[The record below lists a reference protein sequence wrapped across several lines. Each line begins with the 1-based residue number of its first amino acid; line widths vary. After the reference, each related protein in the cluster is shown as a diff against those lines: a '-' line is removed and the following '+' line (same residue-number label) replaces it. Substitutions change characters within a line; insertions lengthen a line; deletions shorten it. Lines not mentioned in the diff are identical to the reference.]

1 MFNEK
6 IKPPLVL
13 TLICLIACGLL
24 VAAYEATYTD
34 TTGVI
39 TDKLTAGLTELYG
52 SAEGFEMLKND
63 DGTVLTY
70 EGVTSVLWDGEN
82 AAFEITADGYST
94 GGLHVLVGVGSN
106 GAVSGV
112 SIMTIGETPGLGT
125 KVQNPDFLN
134 QFRGVRY
141 SDTVTEEAA
150 PVKAKAVWGTTSQIK
165 NLEIERQ
172 LEGSSASGFTLDAVT
187 GASYSSNGM
196 YTAVKTALS
205 AYENM
210 GMDAY
215 FAPTLGYKENP
226 VSLTGTE
233 ETVTEETKGADE

>member
-52 SAEGFEMLKND
+52 SADGFEMLKND

-82 AAFEITADGYST
+82 AAFEITTDGYST
-94 GGLHVLVGVGSN
+94 GGLHVLVGVSPN

-125 KVQNPDFLN
+125 KVQNPDFLA

-150 PVKAKAVWGTTSQIK
+150 PVKAKAVWGTKAEIK
-165 NLEIERQ
+165 SLEADKQ
-172 LEGSSASGFTLDAVT
+172 LSGGSASGFTLDAVT
-187 GASYSSNGM
+187 GATYSSNGM
-196 YTAVKTALS
+196 YTAVRTALA

-215 FAPTLGYKENP
+215 FAPTLGHKENP
-226 VSLTGTE
+226 VSLTIP
-233 ETVTEETKGADE
+233 EETKGADE

>member
-70 EGVTSVLWDGEN
+70 EGVTSVLSDGEN
-82 AAFEITADGYST
+82 TAFEITADGYSS
-94 GGLHVLVGVGSN
+94 GGLHVLVGLDRN
-106 GAVSGV
+106 GAVRGV
-112 SIMTIGETPGLGT
+112 SVMTISETPNVGT
-125 KVQNPDFLN
+125 KVQNESFRN
-134 QFRGVRY
+134 QFIGVRY
-141 SDTVTEEAA
+141 EDTVSVQTES
-150 PVKAKAVWGTTSQIK
+150 VGKAKAVWGTREEINRLQVEAQIS
-165 NLEIERQ
+165 NT
-172 LEGSSASGFTLDAVT
+172 SASGFELDT
-187 GASYSSNGM
+187 ISGATFSSNGM
-196 YTAVKTALS
+196 YNAVKTALA
-205 AYENM
+205 AYEEM
-210 GMDAY
+210 KG
-215 FAPTLGYKENP
+215 G
-226 VSLTGTE
+226 E
-233 ETVTEETKGADE
+233 E